1 MVKSLRFRRRR
12 PRPTELRFRFLIPR
26 GRVSARSRSGAME
39 SGESPVTRR
48 SSESLERRY
57 AAASSSKADR
67 RARAHAQ
74 LARGR
79 GEMPPCRSAV
89 FEKFTQIS
97 KPRDFASG
105 GLGIWLSIVERLVQM
120 HGGTV
125 QALSAGLGMG
135 SEFVVRLPRAAPAE
149 TVAIPRAP
157 DPRPQADHR
166 QRFVVADDNVDSAE
180 S

>member
-1 MVKSLRFRRRR
+1 
-12 PRPTELRFRFLIPR
+12 
-26 GRVSARSRSGAME
+26 
-39 SGESPVTRR
+39 
-48 SSESLERRY
+48 
-57 AAASSSKADR
+57 
-67 RARAHAQ
+67 
-74 LARGR
+74 
-79 GEMPPCRSAV
+79 MPPCRSAV

-105 GLGIWLSIVERLVQM
+105 GLGIGLSIVERLVQM

-180 S
+180 SLAILLELSNAVRQSAFRRAGMACATDTFRTASIVLSLLAPTAPRSYRSSARVSLLSHLPARP